1 MPPMIWIF
9 AGFSGRSRSVAMTT
23 RGGPGI
29 VLASLAYS
37 VFNPVSKLEPYP
49 IALRGVSQMYRKNFS
64 SAFSWLD
71 ALSQHA
77 P

>member
-1 MPPMIWIF
+1 M
-9 AGFSGRSRSVAMTT
+9 
-23 RGGPGI
+23 
-29 VLASLAYS
+29 LASLAYS

-49 IALRGVSQMYRKNFS
+49 IALRGVLKCIEKTFS